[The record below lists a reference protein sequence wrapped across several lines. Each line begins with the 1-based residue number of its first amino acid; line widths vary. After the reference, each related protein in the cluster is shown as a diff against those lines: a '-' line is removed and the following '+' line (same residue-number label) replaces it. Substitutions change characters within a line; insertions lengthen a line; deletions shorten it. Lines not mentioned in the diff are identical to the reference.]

1 MPIEIRELVI
11 KATVTQEA
19 GSSTAASGA
28 APASNNAVTPAEEL
42 INACVDK
49 ILDILK
55 NRHER

>member
-11 KATVTQEA
+11 KATVTQEPGNNA
-19 GSSTAASGA
+19 GGSTTAA
-28 APASNNAVTPAEEL
+28 ASNNAVTPAEEL

>member
-19 GSSTAASGA
+19 GSSTATNGA